1 MLLQR
6 GGRRRGHRRDAG
18 TLQPARTHAL
28 CRLSPGLLQH
38 PAPALRLSSRLS
50 AHPPLWLQ
58 PLLRCGSLSHL
69 ELRSSGL
76 ANGAASSLA
85 EVLATNGRLRHLDLQ
100 RNHIRCGGAIALAA
114 AIQVGGAVVAV
125 NLRFNEISD
134 AGATALGKA
143 LADNKSIAELHL
155 GERAFS

>member
-1 MLLQR
+1 
-6 GGRRRGHRRDAG
+6 
-18 TLQPARTHAL
+18 
-28 CRLSPGLLQH
+28 
-38 PAPALRLSSRLS
+38 
-50 AHPPLWLQ
+50 
-58 PLLRCGSLSHL
+58 
-69 ELRSSGL
+69 
-76 ANGAASSLA
+76 
-85 EVLATNGRLRHLDLQ
+85 VLATNGRLRHLDLQ